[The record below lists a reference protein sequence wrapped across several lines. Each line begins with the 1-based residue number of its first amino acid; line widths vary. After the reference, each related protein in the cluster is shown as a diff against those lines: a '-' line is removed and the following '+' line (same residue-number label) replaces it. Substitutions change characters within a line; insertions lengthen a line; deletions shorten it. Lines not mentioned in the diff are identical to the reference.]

1 MNVNFA
7 YINYL
12 ITLQFCPCHDSWAV
26 LAFAKK
32 VIVIALFGLPVIKN
46 CYIEIC
52 VIYTSRVMKLVYGLS
67 RQNHNRP
74 SYSADAKPYGVIKLL
89 IYGAI

>member
-1 MNVNFA
+1 
-7 YINYL
+7 
-12 ITLQFCPCHDSWAV
+12 
-26 LAFAKK
+26 
-32 VIVIALFGLPVIKN
+32 
-46 CYIEIC
+46 
-52 VIYTSRVMKLVYGLS
+52 MKLVYGLS